1 MRNLF
6 KFCLVLAGLSYTLG
20 YQIGIKT
27 RHPIKS
33 GSLVHNSSESFDYSA
48 SREYHNVVVPIQGPV
63 IVDENWKFLNET
75 RSKMA
80 TGICYSE
87 VP

>member
-1 MRNLF
+1 MRNLL
-6 KFCLVLAGLSYTLG
+6 KFSVVLVCLSCSLG

-33 GSLVHNSSESFDYSA
+33 GSLVHNSSESFE
-48 SREYHNVVVPIQGPV
+48 SREYNYVVAPQPV

-80 TGICYSE
+80 AGICYEE